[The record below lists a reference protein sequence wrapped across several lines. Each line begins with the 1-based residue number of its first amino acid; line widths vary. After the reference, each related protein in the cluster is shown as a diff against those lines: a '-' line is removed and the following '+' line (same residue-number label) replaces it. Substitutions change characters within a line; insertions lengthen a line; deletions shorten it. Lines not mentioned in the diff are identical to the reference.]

1 MIRETEIGVVVKEV
15 EAGREKI
22 REVGVVKRKI
32 LKVKVVTGKA
42 MRTEMRAQEVFSVI
56 EA

>member
-15 EAGREKI
+15 EAGREQI